1 MTIGLAVTAGS
12 VQADSA
18 IINTCPGVISSPGGY
33 LVRADLICGGGDA
46 ITITSSDVTLEFEEH
61 RITAGERANRAIVV
75 TNPRLS
81 TFAQRPHLGSR
92 SDHER
97 RSKYFLGRSFPRFC
111 ATFRGE
117 RDYGAEAGVGIVCG
131 DSTGTITANTLGRN
145 GTGIALADCP
155 LITVSENDISGNGT
169 GIVITACE

>member
-1 MTIGLAVTAGS
+1 MTWGAWLVISYNVTRCLEGYEVFGVIRAGSTLIIPSRKAVIEMTIGLAVTAGS

-81 TFAQRPHLGSR
+81 TLHNVHILGPGLITNGGANTFSAGVSLGFAQPFEVSG
-92 SDHER
+92 
-97 RSKYFLGRSFPRFC
+97 
-111 ATFRGE
+111 
-117 RDYGAEAGVGIVCG
+117 
-131 DSTGTITANTLGRN
+131 
-145 GTGIALADCP
+145 
-155 LITVSENDISGNGT
+155 ITVLRR
-169 GIVITACE
+169 A